1 MSLLYK
7 DIDPELLGYGSDNN
21 KKPLPSK
28 EQRNLADAV
37 SANSSAASTEEVGG
51 AMNNFRFAQKGVV
64 EGVLGAPVDAV
75 GGLINEARAGY
86 SAFQGGMANLVGK
99 PEDHTPLKPI
109 DFSSA
114 FGGTESFKSGFEN
127 IGAPVI
133 DRDPQTTGEKASYIV
148 GENSNLLP
156 VGKALTTAKAVKSGI
171 NASRTMSMVPAGDNG
186 APPEIDRLADEPNYL
201 QDRFPSPSSTPS
213 AVSNATAPSGEL
225 NEAATLAMNP
235 AGFPVAAPVAAP
247 VVAPVARSEEELEP
261 LPDSRSARMEGAKAG
276 KSYRAE
282 DGSVWRNDEDGGY
295 NIEKPQAPEAAAP
308 TGAPTVAD
316 PVAAPTT
323 PTTSPTLPSA
333 SSSQAFDM
341 PMTGMRPI
349 DPTTGGPLSQQA
361 IDAANRAGL
370 ELPMGNVPQAPQAPQ
385 APQSPRDI
393 AVAQQEAR
401 LQELR
406 NGAGLS
412 PEAQNVSG
420 QNNQGLSDA
429 AKIVS
434 GQMEAPE
441 GFYNPAP
448 ATPADNVQQ
457 SPVGDDT
464 IADFLDFKESGKPMT
479 QDMVDKADDLAMA
492 AGRTFDPETGYSKD
506 FDPLIKDIYD
516 ERIAADKATQE
527 VDPSKPAPKDTPEE
541 SKTQDQIDY
550 EAEVQEDEQGIIDKA
565 RERGES
571 QEYIDE
577 MLEGVRERRGEAE
590 AEQSLDDL
598 KTQLQIK
605 KMRLENRKLEGEL
618 NDNGPE
624 EVDLPKVKSLYGM
637 MDDQGVKQDPQT
649 GAITVTEE
657 GFLGDSDSALAPN
670 SSLFQQLAR
679 TPEGR
684 YILNTRP
691 PEINSVKDPDPAK
704 LYEADDGRYFNYDG
718 ESWSVIVNF

>member
-1 MSLLYK
+1 MSLLYP
-7 DIDPELLGYGSDNN
+7 DIDPELIGYSSNSNN
-21 KKPLPSK
+21 KTLKTK
-28 EQRNLADAV
+28 EQQDLADAV
-37 SANSSAASTEEVGG
+37 SANSNAAGAEEVGG
-51 AMNNFRFAQKGVV
+51 AMNNYRFAQKGVV

-86 SAFQGGMANLVGK
+86 SALQRGMANLVGK
-99 PEDHTPLKPI
+99 PEYHTPLKPI
-109 DFSSA
+109 DFSNA

-133 DRDPQTTGEKASYIV
+133 ERDPQTTGEKASYIV

-156 VGKALTTAKAVKSGI
+156 VGKALNAVKSVKSGI
-171 NASRTMSMVPAGDNG
+171 NASRTMSMVPTGDNG
-186 APPEIDRLADEPNYL
+186 APPEIDRLADEPSYL

-213 AVSNATAPSGEL
+213 PVSDRTAPSGEL

-235 AGFPVAAPVAAP
+235 AGFPEAAPVAN
-247 VVAPVARSEEELEP
+247 PVA
-261 LPDSRSARMEGAKAG
+261 
-276 KSYRAE
+276 
-282 DGSVWRNDEDGGY
+282 
-295 NIEKPQAPEAAAP
+295 
-308 TGAPTVAD
+308 T
-316 PVAAPTT
+316 PTT
-323 PTTSPTLPSA
+323 PTAAPALPSA

-349 DPTTGGPLSQQA
+349 DPTTGEPLSQQA

-370 ELPMGNVPQAPQAPQ
+370 ELPMGNVPQAPQ

-448 ATPADNVQQ
+448 VTPADNVQQ
-457 SPVGDDT
+457 STVGDDV
-464 IADFLDFKESGKPMT
+464 IANFLDFKESGKDMT
-479 QDMVDKADDLAMA
+479 QDMVDKADNLAAA

-506 FDPLIKDIYD
+506 FDPAIQDLYNEK
-516 ERIAADKATQE
+516 IAADKATQE
-527 VDPSKPAPKDTPEE
+527 VDPNKPAPKDTPEE
-541 SKTQDQIDY
+541 AKTQEQIEY
-550 EAEVQEDEQGIIDKA
+550 EQQVREDELGIIDKA
-565 RERGES
+565 IERGES

-577 MLEGVRERRGEAE
+577 MLDSVRERRGEAE
-590 AEQSLDDL
+590 AEQSLEDL
-598 KTQLQIK
+598 KTELQIK

-618 NDNGPE
+618 NGNGPE

-649 GAITVTEE
+649 GAITVTKE

-691 PEINSVKDPDPAK
+691 PEINSVKDPDQSK

>member
-7 DIDPELLGYGSDNN
+7 DIDPELLGYGSNNN
-21 KKPLPSK
+21 KSLPSK

-133 DRDPQTTGEKASYIV
+133 DRDPQTIGEKSSYIV

-156 VGKALTTAKAVKSGI
+156 VGKALNAAKAVKSGI

-213 AVSNATAPSGEL
+213 PVSNGTAPSGEL

-235 AGFPVAAPVAAP
+235 AGFPEAAPVAAP
-247 VVAPVARSEEELEP
+247 VANPVA
-261 LPDSRSARMEGAKAG
+261 
-276 KSYRAE
+276 
-282 DGSVWRNDEDGGY
+282 
-295 NIEKPQAPEAAAP
+295 
-308 TGAPTVAD
+308 T
-316 PVAAPTT
+316 PTT
-323 PTTSPTLPSA
+323 PTAAPALPSA

-349 DPTTGGPLSQQA
+349 DPTTGDPLSQQA

-385 APQSPRDI
+385 SPRDI

-406 NGAGLS
+406 NGA
-412 PEAQNVSG
+412 
-420 QNNQGLSDA
+420 GLSDA

-457 SPVGDDT
+457 STVGDDT
-464 IADFLDFKESGKPMT
+464 IANFLDFKESGKPMT

-657 GFLGDSDSALAPN
+657 GFLGDSDNALAPN

-691 PEINSVKDPDPAK
+691 PEINSVKDPDQAK

>member
-7 DIDPELLGYGSDNN
+7 DIDPELLGYGSNN
-21 KKPLPSK
+21 NNKPLPSK

-37 SANSSAASTEEVGG
+37 SANSNATGTEEVGG
-51 AMNNFRFAQKGVV
+51 AMNNARFLGKGIV
-64 EGVLGAPVDAV
+64 EGVLGPPMDFLGNAANVGSGLLKAVEGGVRNATGNLENFTPYKTVDNSNI
-75 GGLINEARAGY
+75 L
-86 SAFQGGMANLVGK
+86 
-99 PEDHTPLKPI
+99 
-109 DFSSA
+109 
-114 FGGTESFKSGFEN
+114 GGTKSIKRGLES

-133 DRDPQTTGEKASYIV
+133 EREPETISEKGFNILGA
-148 GENSNLLP
+148 NSNFLP
-156 VGKALTTAKAVKSGI
+156 IGKVIKGFGPTVS
-171 NASRTMSMVPAGDNG
+171 ASRTASMVPETGTG
-186 APPEIDRLADEPNYL
+186 GVEGQPEIDRLADEPNYL
-201 QDRFPSPSSTPS
+201 PDRFPSPSSTPS
-213 AVSNATAPSGEL
+213 PVSHATAPSGEI

-235 AGFPVAAPVAAP
+235 AGAPVAN
-247 VVAPVARSEEELEP
+247 PVATP
-261 LPDSRSARMEGAKAG
+261 ATPT
-276 KSYRAE
+276 
-282 DGSVWRNDEDGGY
+282 
-295 NIEKPQAPEAAAP
+295 AAP
-308 TGAPTVAD
+308 A
-316 PVAAPTT
+316 
-323 PTTSPTLPSA
+323 LPSA

-349 DPTTGGPLSQQA
+349 DPTTGEPLSQQA

-370 ELPMGNVPQAPQAPQ
+370 ELPMGNVPQAPQ

-457 SPVGDDT
+457 STVGDDT
-464 IADFLDFKESGKPMT
+464 IANFLDFKESGKPMT

-516 ERIAADKATQE
+516 ERIAANKATQE
-527 VDPSKPAPKDTPEE
+527 VDPNKPAPKDTPEE

-590 AEQSLDDL
+590 AEQSLEDL
-598 KTQLQIK
+598 KTELQIK

-649 GAITVTEE
+649 GAITVTKE

-691 PEINSVKDPDPAK
+691 PEINSVKDPDQAK

>member
-7 DIDPELLGYGSDNN
+7 DIDPEILGYGSNSNN
-21 KKPLPSK
+21 KPLPSK

-37 SANSSAASTEEVGG
+37 SANSSAASTEEAGG

-64 EGVLGAPVDAV
+64 EGVLGAPVDAM

-86 SAFQGGMANLVGK
+86 SALQGGMANLVGK

-156 VGKALTTAKAVKSGI
+156 VGKALNAVKSGI

-186 APPEIDRLADEPNYL
+186 APPEIDRLADEPSYL

-213 AVSNATAPSGEL
+213 PVSDRTAPSGEL

-235 AGFPVAAPVAAP
+235 AGFPEAAPVAT
-247 VVAPVARSEEELEP
+247 PVA
-261 LPDSRSARMEGAKAG
+261 
-276 KSYRAE
+276 
-282 DGSVWRNDEDGGY
+282 
-295 NIEKPQAPEAAAP
+295 
-308 TGAPTVAD
+308 T
-316 PVAAPTT
+316 PTT
-323 PTTSPTLPSA
+323 PTAAPALPSA

-349 DPTTGGPLSQQA
+349 DPTTGEPLSQQA

-370 ELPMGNVPQAPQAPQ
+370 ELPMGNVPQAPQ

-457 SPVGDDT
+457 STVGDDT
-464 IADFLDFKESGKPMT
+464 IANFLDFKESGKDMT
-479 QDMVDKADDLAMA
+479 QDMVDKADDLAAA

-506 FDPLIKDIYD
+506 FDPAIQDLYNEK
-516 ERIAADKATQE
+516 IAADKATQE

-541 SKTQDQIDY
+541 SKTQEQIEY
-550 EAEVQEDEQGIIDKA
+550 EQEVQEDEQGIIDKA

-691 PEINSVKDPDPAK
+691 PEINSVKDPDQSK